1 MASRRQLEKRFHC
14 YRKLTRRD
22 CDGNECNIAPLHRS
36 AATDRERERGE
47 QSSSRP
53 LFILRRYYYCYY
65 FSSILVPFWF
75 HSGSIFILF
84 RGVLGP
90 CSSSASLGSLFPYFW
105 WLLVLLVSSHGG
117 AGKENG
123 NKSPASCGC
132 SLHLEMELKRTNI
145 SKRKRKREK
154 RRLSVGQRRR
164 RRRRRRRGDD
174 RIVALIISSLKSASF
189 IRTRPTL
196 ASRLLSLL
204 SLQLSIIWDEIG
216 ITSRVF
222 LRLSPT
228 NKWNMASNQ
237 IKCPIRCNQ
246 IRCNEMESNR
256 SNRK

>member
-1 MASRRQLEKRFHC
+1 MVMNATSPRYTDQPRQIEKEKEENNHQV
-14 YRKLTRRD
+14 
-22 CDGNECNIAPLHRS
+22 G
-36 AATDRERERGE
+36 
-47 QSSSRP
+47 
-53 LFILRRYYYCYY
+53 LFS
-65 FSSILVPFWF
+65 FSVVIIIVIIFLPFWF

-164 RRRRRRRGDD
+164 RRRRRRRRGDD